1 LFLADPIGLAR
12 RPMPN
17 MEMRIRVAT
26 DTTTQ
31 TEEKTGTVVHK
42 TKAEMATRQ
51 AGGVQA
57 LNQFLADKSNQ
68 GGDPDRDPMDGII
81 QQVLNA
87 DSPAAVL
94 TPTEALQA
102 SNLIQVPLMLVGWEL
117 AQSEYDAGSPFYANL
132 AVLTPDG
139 QPNVVNCGH
148 KKVLAQLIKLEE
160 FNEYPYRVMFITRGQ
175 SRQGTPM
182 LELTAWE
189 EEAEPEPA
197 PF

>member
-1 LFLADPIGLAR
+1 
-12 RPMPN
+12 MT
-17 MEMRIRVAT
+17 EAT
-26 DTTTQ
+26 TKDAP
-31 TEEKTGTVVHK
+31 KSGTVV
-42 TKAEMATRQ
+42 TKGTAEVATGQ
-51 AGGVQA
+51 LKGVAA

-68 GGDPDRDPMDGII
+68 GSDPNSDPMDGII
-81 QQVLNA
+81 QQVMNA

-102 SNLIQVPLMLVGWEL
+102 SQLVDVPIILVGWEL

-132 AVLTPDG
+132 AVITPDE

-160 FNEYPYRVMFITRGQ
+160 FGEYPYKVMFITRGN
-175 SRQGTPM
+175 SKQGTPM
-182 LELTAWE
+182 LELTEWPKDYDPGE
-189 EEAEPEPA
+189 V

>member
-1 LFLADPIGLAR
+1 
-12 RPMPN
+12 MT
-17 MEMRIRVAT
+17 EVTT
-26 DTTTQ
+26 DK
-31 TEEKTGTVVHK
+31 EAKSGTVVHK
-42 TKAEMATRQ
+42 SKADIATRQ
-51 AGGVQA
+51 ASGVTA

-68 GGDPDRDPMDGII
+68 GSDPDRDPMDGII
-81 QQVLNA
+81 HQVLSA

-94 TPTEALQA
+94 TPTEVLQA
-102 SNLIQVPLMLVGWEL
+102 RDLVDVPLMLVAWDL

-132 AVLTPDG
+132 AVITPDG
-139 QPNVVNCGH
+139 QPNTVNCGH

-175 SRQGTPM
+175 SKQGTPM

-189 EEAEPEPA
+189 PTEGQPDV